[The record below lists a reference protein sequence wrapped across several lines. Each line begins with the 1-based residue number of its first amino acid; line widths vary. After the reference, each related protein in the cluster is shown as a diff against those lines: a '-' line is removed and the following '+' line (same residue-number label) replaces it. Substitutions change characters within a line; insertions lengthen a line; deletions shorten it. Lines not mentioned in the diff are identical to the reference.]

1 MHDIKFIREN
11 FDIFKKKIS
20 KRNNTTNIDHIL
32 DLDKKN
38 RKLIQE
44 KEILENQKKDISK
57 SKDEKMFQKSKEIS
71 FKIKE
76 LSDEQL
82 KTKNELDKILSSI
95 PNTAN
100 DDVPIGIDENENKVI
115 EIKGEI
121 KIKNFKEKSHYELG
135 EKLRMLD
142 FDIASKTTGSRFVF
156 IKDKLALMERALSNF
171 MLDIHTLENGY
182 KEISPP
188 LMASE
193 STMYGTGQLPK
204 FENDQFEIKLEKND
218 DRKFLIPTAEV
229 ILTNIVKNQ
238 ILKSSDLPLRL
249 VASTPCFRKEAG
261 SYGKDT
267 KGMIRQHQFYKVEL
281 VSIVE
286 QENCLLELE
295 RMTNCATSI
304 LDKLKL
310 PYRKIILC
318 TGDMGFSAEK
328 TYDIEVWLP
337 SEKKYRE
344 ISSCSS
350 CGTFQARRMNSRYK
364 NNKNENVFIGTLNGS
379 GLAVGR
385 TLISIM
391 ENYQV
396 EDGSIIIPDALRPY
410 MNNIDKISPIKSWVI

>member
-1 MHDIKFIREN
+1 MHDIKYIRDN
-11 FDIFKKKIS
+11 FSDFKKKIS
-20 KRNNTTNIDHIL
+20 NRNNTTRIDDIL
-32 DLDKKN
+32 NLDKKN
-38 RKLIQE
+38 RLLIQE
-44 KEILENQKKDISK
+44 KETLEKQKKDISK

-71 FKIKE
+71 AKIKE
-76 LSDEQL
+76 LSEEQL
-82 KTKNELDKILSSI
+82 NTKNELDKILSSI
-95 PNTAN
+95 PNIPN
-100 DDVPIGIDENENKVI
+100 EDVPVGLDEASNKVI
-115 EIKGEI
+115 ETKGEI
-121 KIKNFKEKSHYELG
+121 KSKNFKEKSHYELG
-135 EKLRMLD
+135 EKLDMLD
-142 FDIASKTTGSRFVF
+142 FDLATKTTGSRFVF
-156 IKDKLALMERALSNF
+156 VKDKLALLERALSNF
-171 MLDIHTLENGY
+171 MLDLHTSENGY

-193 STMYGTGQLPK
+193 NTMFGTGQLPK
-204 FENDQFEIKLEKND
+204 FENDQFEIKLERED

-238 ILKSSDLPLRL
+238 IVKFSDLPLRL
-249 VASTPCFRKEAG
+249 VAATPCFRKEAG

-281 VSIVE
+281 VSIV
-286 QENCLLELE
+286 QNDQCLEELE
-295 RMTNCATSI
+295 RMTNCATMI

-350 CGTFQARRMNSRYK
+350 CGSFQARRMNSRYK
-364 NNKNENVFIGTLNGS
+364 NAKNENLFTGTLNGS

-385 TLISIM
+385 TLIAVM
-391 ENYQV
+391 ENYQD

-410 MNNIDKISPIKSWVI
+410 MNNIEKISSIKS